1 MGFKPNENMAQRLLR
16 RQEAAYSKEQM
27 IEDVFNEEYILVVGS
42 EVIMDRQ
49 KEPTGDVNQYI
60 LRNVNDI
67 LGRNYRDFNELASHS
82 GEGIDVV
89 RNLLNLDEAAY
100 TCDDMSP
107 QLCSL
112 LHTRLFPIV
121 LTTTF
126 DHYLETLMR
135 TVWGDRLRVVNVDD
149 KKSMDNLRN
158 ELVECRGRRQ
168 YNTPT
173 LLYIFGKAVSDESKK
188 YVRTDD
194 DAIQIIEKWIQ
205 LPKEDPILK
214 LIRNKKLLA
223 LGCKF
228 SDWYFRFFWYIL
240 KREINRL
247 NEGQVAFSLDENSES
262 DQRLLQFLKHS
273 KIYRHSDARTFMDE
287 TTQLLT
293 GTDHTGRFQ
302 SLVLNGRRRGGI
314 FISYSSS
321 DFTMASQLFFML
333 RKRGYNVWFDNA
345 SLKGGDDYN
354 QEIERAIGETKV
366 FIPLLTPH
374 VAGDLT
380 AGRTDNYYNREWK
393 MAMQLGGKNI
403 LPLATNGY
411 DLRAPYHTTMF
422 ESLIG
427 GTLSGIDLMTNN
439 GFAKLTEAIDDRL
452 LNPND
457 SYGR

>member
-42 EVIMDRQ
+42 EVIMDLR

-67 LGRNYRDFNELASHS
+67 LGRNYRDFNDLATHT
-82 GEGIDVV
+82 GEGIDVI

-107 QLCSL
+107 ELCSL
-112 LHTRLFPIV
+112 LRTRLFPIV

-126 DHYLETLMR
+126 DNYLETLMR

-149 KKSMDNLRN
+149 KKSMDSLRN
-158 ELVECRGRRQ
+158 ELVECRNGRR
-168 YNTPT
+168 YSTPT

-194 DAIQIIEKWIQ
+194 DAIQIIEKWIM

-228 SDWYFRFFWYIL
+228 SDWYFRFFWYVL

-287 TTQLLT
+287 TTRLLT
-293 GTDHTGRFQ
+293 GTDPAGRFR
-302 SLVLNGRRRGGI
+302 SLVLSGRRRGGI

-321 DFTMASQLFFML
+321 DFTMATQLFFML
-333 RKRGYNVWFDNA
+333 RRRGYNVWFDSA
-345 SLKGGDDYN
+345 SLRAGDDYN
-354 QEIERAIGETKV
+354 REIEQAISQSRIVIT
-366 FIPLLTPH
+366 LLTPH
-374 VAGDLT
+374 VAEDLT
-380 AGRTDNYYNREWK
+380 AHRTDNYYNREWK
-393 MAMQLGGKNI
+393 MAVQLTGKII
-403 LPLATNGY
+403 LPVAANGY
-411 DLRAPYHTTMF
+411 DLRGKYHTEGF
-422 ESLIG
+422 EKLIG
-427 GTLSGIDLMTNN
+427 GTPSGIDLMTNN
-439 GFAKLTEAIDDRL
+439 GFAKLTETIDDRL